1 MLILQ
6 TYSINKMIVTHIRML
21 LCQHTMKETCYILY
35 IIKHTTSD
43 INHGKEG
50 LTCTLGYED

>member
-1 MLILQ
+1 
-6 TYSINKMIVTHIRML
+6 MIVTHIRML

-50 LTCTLGYED
+50 LTFTLGYED